1 MPIRLEPLAP
11 LDAIAGL
18 EARGRVLHPSFH
30 WQDLYA
36 QDHSRAFTV
45 AKSAGF
51 DILGDIYAGLE
62 QALKEGKTV
71 RQFVDELTP
80 LLQAK
85 GWWGRQ
91 ALQDPQTG
99 IPMVAQL
106 GSPRRLRLIFDVNM
120 RVSYAAGHWASFE
133 RNKASR
139 PFLRYVHLVGQEHPR
154 LHHQAWH
161 NVCLPVD
168 HPWWNTHAAPNG
180 WNCHCTIQSLS
191 ERDVEAMRSV
201 LKFEPPAS
209 ELQPWT
215 NKVTGEVKHIPKGI
229 DPGWDYNPGKAGSRA
244 VLDTPDRLIDA
255 PAELAAAL
263 AADPRWLGPGFD
275 RAFAEWFDA
284 TSLRRRASRQL
295 VTLGA
300 LRPETLEALKQREI
314 YPLSSALVLRQ
325 QTSFHLVRPAKDA
338 SIPLDMLRRLPELL
352 RAPRAVLRE
361 VQRNSRERRGRQ
373 GEVLIYVFDV
383 PGDSRLAKVAVQI
396 DYVTKGL
403 TADRERIGVVANN
416 VLSGGLVSR
425 ADLANTGFYELLSG
439 TL

>member
-11 LDAIAGL
+11 LDAIAAL
-18 EARGRVLHPSFH
+18 EARGRRLDPSFH

-36 QDHSRAFTV
+36 QDHGRAFTV

-71 RQFVDELTP
+71 RQFADELTP

-99 IPMVAQL
+99 LPTTVQL

-139 PFLRYVHLVGQEHPR
+139 PFLRYVAIMDEATRPTHA
-154 LHHQAWH
+154 LHH
-161 NVCLPVD
+161 NLVLPID
-168 HPWWNTHAAPNG
+168 HPHWAVWSPPCG
-180 WNCHCTIQSLS
+180 WNCRCTLQSLS
-191 ERDVEAMRSV
+191 QADVDRLRPM
-201 LKFEPPAS
+201 LQFEPPTI
-209 ELQPWT
+209 ETQPWT
-215 NKVTGEVKHIPKGI
+215 NKVTGEVRHIPEGI
-229 DPGWDYNPGKAGSRA
+229 DPGWDYNPGKAGWRA

-255 PAELAAAL
+255 PAELSAAL
-263 AADPRWLGPGFD
+263 AADPRWLGAGFD

-284 TSLRRRASRQL
+284 TSVRRRASRQL
-295 VTLGA
+295 LTVGA
-300 LRPETLEALKQREI
+300 LQPETLEALKQREI
-314 YPLSSALVLRQ
+314 YPLSSAIVLRQ
-325 QTSFHLVRPAKDA
+325 QTSFHLVRPAKEA
-338 SIPLDMLRRLPELL
+338 SIPIDLLRRLPALL
-352 RAPRAVLRE
+352 RTPSAVLRE
-361 VQRNSRERRGRQ
+361 IRRDSLQRRGRQ
-373 GEVLIYVFDV
+373 GEVLIYVFEV
-383 PGDSRLAKVAVQI
+383 PGDSRLAKLAVQI

-403 TADRERIGVVANN
+403 TADRERVGVVANS

-425 ADLANTGFYELLSG
+425 ADLSNAGFYELVSG
-439 TL
+439 ML